1 MSVDIVF
8 VVIVLSLKKEWYP
21 DVIPVGSIEHGPLLN
36 DLPVHVKP
44 AVPYFLAP
52 PQTFQLFYR

>member
-21 DVIPVGSIEHGPLLN
+21 DVIPVGSIEHEPLLN

-52 PQTFQLFYR
+52 SQTF